1 LGVYPQKKNP
11 YTESMDNVL
20 RKTIIKQLI
29 TLVISSSLVACA
41 SSEDRY
47 ESAGDPVATRGH
59 DCISQS
65 TIRDYHVLDDRN
77 LIVTAGAKRK
87 YHVQLSRQALGLR
100 SNWKIGFRSPTGRIC
115 TGTGDVVVNDSF
127 GSEETIRISSIKEV
141 EPDELNALLV
151 QFGKKVPEVERAPAQ
166 EEVKGAEVEELD

>member
-1 LGVYPQKKNP
+1 
-11 YTESMDNVL
+11 MDNL
-20 RKTIIKQLI
+20 LSKTTIKQLI

-65 TIRDYHVLDDRN
+65 TIRDYQVLDDRN

-87 YHVQLSRQALGLR
+87 YHVQLSRNAFGLR

-115 TGTGDVVVNDSF
+115 SGTGDVVVGDSF
-127 GSEETIRISSIKEV
+127 GSKETIQISSIKAFG
-141 EPDELNALLV
+141 PDELDALLV
-151 QFGKKVPEVERAPAQ
+151 QFGKKVSEVERTPTQ
-166 EEVKGAEVEELD
+166 EEVNGAVVEELD

>member
-1 LGVYPQKKNP
+1 MENL
-11 YTESMDNVL
+11 L
-20 RKTIIKQLI
+20 RKTTIKQLI

-65 TIRDYHVLDDRN
+65 TIRDYQVLDDRN

-87 YHVQLSRQALGLR
+87 YHVQLSRNAFGLR

-115 TGTGDVVVNDSF
+115 SGTGDVVVGDSF
-127 GSEETIRISSIKEV
+127 GSKETIQISSIKALG
-141 EPDELNALLV
+141 PDKLDALLV
-151 QFGKKVPEVERAPAQ
+151 QFGKKVSEVERTPTQ
-166 EEVKGAEVEELD
+166 EEVNGAVVEELD

>member
-1 LGVYPQKKNP
+1 
-11 YTESMDNVL
+11 MDNLL
-20 RKTIIKQLI
+20 RKTTIKQLI

-65 TIRDYHVLDDRN
+65 TIRDYQVLDDRN

-87 YHVQLSRQALGLR
+87 YHVQLSRNAFGLR

-115 TGTGDVVVNDSF
+115 SGTGDVVVGDSF
-127 GSEETIRISSIKEV
+127 GSKETIQISSIKAFG
-141 EPDELNALLV
+141 PDELDALLV
-151 QFGKKVPEVERAPAQ
+151 QFGKKVSEVERTPTQ
-166 EEVKGAEVEELD
+166 EEVKGAVVEELD

>member
-1 LGVYPQKKNP
+1 
-11 YTESMDNVL
+11 MDNLL
-20 RKTIIKQLI
+20 RKTTIKQLI

-87 YHVQLSRQALGLR
+87 YHVQLSRNAFGLR

-115 TGTGDVVVNDSF
+115 SGTGDVVVGDSF
-127 GSEETIRISSIKEV
+127 GSKETIQISSIKAFG
-141 EPDELNALLV
+141 PDELDALLV
-151 QFGKKVPEVERAPAQ
+151 QFGKKVSEVERTPTQ
-166 EEVKGAEVEELD
+166 EEVKGAVVEELD

>member
-1 LGVYPQKKNP
+1 
-11 YTESMDNVL
+11 MDRVSI
-20 RKTIIKQLI
+20 KTIIKQFVI
-29 TLVISSSLVACA
+29 FVISSGLVACA
-41 SSEDRY
+41 SSADHY
-47 ESAGDPVATRGH
+47 ESAGDPVTTRAH

-65 TIRDYHVLDDRN
+65 TIRDYQVLDDRN
-77 LIVTAGAKRK
+77 LIVTAGATRK
-87 YHVQLSRQALGLR
+87 YHAQLSRPAFGLR

-115 TGTGDVVVNDSF
+115 TGTGDVVVDDSF
-127 GSEETIRISSIKEV
+127 GGKDTIQISSIKEV

>member
-1 LGVYPQKKNP
+1 
-11 YTESMDNVL
+11 M
-20 RKTIIKQLI
+20 
-29 TLVISSSLVACA
+29 
-41 SSEDRY
+41 
-47 ESAGDPVATRGH
+47 RGH

-65 TIRDYHVLDDRN
+65 TIRDYQVLDDRN

-87 YHVQLSRQALGLR
+87 YHVQLSRQAFGLR

-115 TGTGDVVVNDSF
+115 SGTGDVVVNDSF
-127 GSEETIRISSIKEV
+127 GSEETIRISSIKAV

-166 EEVKGAEVEELD
+166 EKVKGAEVEELD

>member
-1 LGVYPQKKNP
+1 
-11 YTESMDNVL
+11 MDRVSI
-20 RKTIIKQLI
+20 KTIIKQFVI
-29 TLVISSSLVACA
+29 LVISSSLVACA
-41 SSEDRY
+41 SSGDHY
-47 ESAGDPVATRGH
+47 ESAGDPVTTRGH

-65 TIRDYHVLDDRN
+65 TIRDYQVLDDRN

-87 YHVQLSRQALGLR
+87 YHVQLSRQAFGLR

-115 TGTGDVVVNDSF
+115 SGTGDVVVNDSF

-166 EEVKGAEVEELD
+166 EKVKGAEVEELD

>member
-1 LGVYPQKKNP
+1 
-11 YTESMDNVL
+11 MDRVSI
-20 RKTIIKQLI
+20 KTDIKQFLI
-29 TLVISSSLVACA
+29 LVISSSLVACA
-41 SSEDRY
+41 SSGDHY
-47 ESAGDPVATRGH
+47 ESAGDPVTTRGH

-65 TIRDYHVLDDRN
+65 TIRDYQVLDDRN
-77 LIVTAGAKRK
+77 LIVTARAKQK
-87 YHVQLSRQALGLR
+87 YHVQLSRQAFGLR

-115 TGTGDVVVNDSF
+115 SGTGDVVVNDSF

-166 EEVKGAEVEELD
+166 EKVKGAEVEELD

>member
-1 LGVYPQKKNP
+1 
-11 YTESMDNVL
+11 MDEVL
-20 RKTIIKQLI
+20 KQTFIKQFI
-29 TLVISSSLVACA
+29 TLVISSSLAACA
-41 SSEDRY
+41 SSGDRY
-47 ESAGDPVATRGH
+47 ESAGDPVTKRGH

-65 TIRDYHVLDDRN
+65 TIRDYQVLDDRN

-87 YHVQLSRQALGLR
+87 YHAQLSRPAFGLR

-115 TGTGDVVVNDSF
+115 SGMGDVVVDDSF
-127 GSEETIRISSIKEV
+127 GSKETIQISSIREI

-151 QFGKKVPEVERAPAQ
+151 QFGKKVPEVERATAQ

>member
-1 LGVYPQKKNP
+1 
-11 YTESMDNVL
+11 MDLVSIKL
-20 RKTIIKQLI
+20 TIKQLVI
-29 TLVISSSLVACA
+29 IVISSSLVACA
-41 SSEDRY
+41 SSGDRY
-47 ESAGDPVATRGH
+47 ESAGDPVTTRGH

-65 TIRDYHVLDDRN
+65 TIRDYQVLDDRN

-87 YHVQLSRQALGLR
+87 YHVQLSRSAFGLR

-115 TGTGDVVVNDSF
+115 PGTGDVVVDDSF
-127 GSEETIRISSIKEV
+127 GSKETIQISSITEF
-141 EPDELNALLV
+141 EQDELSALLV

>member
-1 LGVYPQKKNP
+1 
-11 YTESMDNVL
+11 MDKVSL
-20 RKTIIKQLI
+20 KRIIKQFVI
-29 TLVISSSLVACA
+29 LVISSSLVACA
-41 SSEDRY
+41 SSGDRY
-47 ESAGDPVATRGH
+47 ESAGDPVTTRGH

-65 TIRDYHVLDDRN
+65 TIRDYQVLNDRN

-87 YHVQLSRQALGLR
+87 YHVQLSRQAFGLR

-115 TGTGDVVVNDSF
+115 SGMGDVVVDDSF
-127 GSEETIRISSIKEV
+127 GSKETIQISSIKEV

-166 EEVKGAEVEELD
+166 EEVKRAEVEELD